1 MPRLARLLAVP
12 TALAAALL
20 MAGTAHA
27 EQPGRLTQPVTDP
40 AGVVGETAAAEDAIE
55 QLRNEEGIR
64 LYAVFVDTFDGLDR
78 QEWADDTARASGLGT
93 DGVVFAVAVDPSV
106 RSYAVSLDQ
115 DSPVSD
121 ADLRD
126 VLSSDVQPELE
137 AGDWSGAVVA
147 LADGLAGGGSATGT
161 GSADDSSGGGGGG
174 GGGAT
179 LAVVAGVA
187 VVGGGGYLLV
197 RNRRRRSAT
206 VAQETAAAR
215 AADPFPDETTEQL
228 TVRASGALL
237 DLDEAARTSSVE
249 LDLARAQSGNEPVA
263 GFAEALAQSQT
274 ELQQAFTLRQ
284 QLDDEVPEDEPTKRR
299 MLAEI
304 LRLTGA
310 ADARLDAQAEAFD
323 RLRDLE
329 KNAPQALDRLAP
341 QIAGLE
347 QRLPQEERRLA
358 DLRERYADSALAPV
372 AGNVDQARA
381 LLTAAGAEVA
391 DARGQ
396 LSAGTPGRAVASL
409 RTAEDAVAQTGT
421 LLDAIGRLAAD
432 LDAAPGR
439 LASVRAETQQD
450 LAEARSLLAGQAGG
464 SGDLSG
470 LVARAE
476 AALAAADAALT
487 GRRTDPLASIRQLE
501 EADIALDRA
510 LGTARDAATRTR
522 RAAAA
527 LDQTLLTA
535 RSAID
540 AAGDFIS
547 TRRGAVGPEART
559 RLAEAQRR
567 LDAAV
572 TTGPADPVAALAEAQ
587 QAANLAQHALDLA
600 RSDVDQW
607 SGGGYGGGAGY
618 APGPVRPGYGG
629 RPGVDLG
636 SLVLGGILLGG
647 GGPGRGGF
655 GGGPVGG
662 GLGGGFGGGFGGG
675 GFSGGG
681 GRRGSSGSFGGS
693 GSRGRRGA
701 GGGF

>member
-1 MPRLARLLAVP
+1 MSRLARLLAVLF
-12 TALAAALL
+12 ALAAALL
-20 MAGTAHA
+20 TTGTAHA

-40 AGVVGETAAAEDAIE
+40 AGVLGGGAAAAEDAIE
-55 QLRNEEGIR
+55 RLRTQEGIR

-78 QEWADDTARASGLGT
+78 QDWADSTAERSGLGA
-93 DGVVFAVAVDPSV
+93 DGIVFAVAVDPAV
-106 RSYAVSLDQ
+106 RSYAVSVDQ
-115 DSPVSD
+115 RSPVSD
-121 ADLRD
+121 ARLRD
-126 VLSSDVQPELE
+126 VLSSDVQPALSDS
-137 AGDWSGAVVA
+137 DWSGAVVA

-161 GSADDSSGGGGGG
+161 GSAGASSTSGGGGGG
-174 GGGAT
+174 A
-179 LAVVAGVA
+179 LAVAAGVA

-197 RNRRRRSAT
+197 RNRRRRGQ
-206 VAQETAAAR
+206 AQEQEVAAAR

-228 TVRASGALL
+228 TFRASGALL
-237 DLDEAARTSSVE
+237 ELDEAARTSSLE
-249 LDLARAQSGNEPVA
+249 LDFARAQYGDESVA

-310 ADARLDAQAEAFD
+310 ADERLDAQAEAFD

-329 KNAPQALDRLAP
+329 RNAPQALDRLTP
-341 QIAGLE
+341 QVAELE
-347 QRLPQEERRLA
+347 QRLPAEEQRLA
-358 DLRERYADSALAPV
+358 DLRGRYADSAVAPV
-372 AGNVDQARA
+372 AGNPAQARA
-381 LLTAAGAEVA
+381 LLTAAGAEMA
-391 DARGQ
+391 DARDLLG
-396 LSAGTPGRAVASL
+396 AGTAGKAVASV
-409 RTAEDAVAQTGT
+409 RTAEDAVAQTRT
-421 LLDAIGRLAAD
+421 LLDAIGRLASD

-439 LASVRAETQQD
+439 LAAVRAEVQQD
-450 LAEARSLLAGQAGG
+450 LAEARSLLSGNGAG
-464 SGDLSG
+464 SGDLPG

-476 AALAAADAALT
+476 AALVAADAGAA
-487 GRRTDPLASIRQLE
+487 GRRTDPLATLRQLE
-501 EADIALDRA
+501 EADIALDRS
-510 LGTARDAATRTR
+510 LGAARDAATQSR

-535 RSAID
+535 RSAVA

-587 QAANLAQHALDLA
+587 QAATLAQHALDLA
-600 RSDVDQW
+600 RTDVDQW
-607 SGGGYGGGAGY
+607 SGGGYGGGPGY
-618 APGPVRPGYGG
+618 GQGPVQPGYGG

-647 GGPGRGGF
+647 GGSRRGGGF
-655 GGGPVGG
+655 GGG
-662 GLGGGFGGGFGGG
+662 GLGGGFGGGGLGG
-675 GFSGGG
+675 GFGGGG